1 MKTKKVGLLVWVLA
15 GIALGGVLG
24 AVLPGWGIRA
34 LNTFRGVFLDFVK
47 FLVPLIIIGF
57 MIPAIADAGEGAGR
71 MLFLTLGLAYS
82 LTILSGCFSFAV
94 GSLALPHLVSGVVA
108 TESASAVF
116 PAYFTVSLAPV
127 IGIGA
132 SIVIAVLVGV
142 GAAACGAHAMLT
154 SVRQFRDIVRWIL
167 ARVVM
172 PMLPIYV
179 LAVSAD
185 ISASGRLVQMA
196 RSFAPLMLLC
206 VCMTIAIAVL
216 QYAVAGIVTGRNPL
230 RALATMLPAYFTGLG
245 SCSSAATMPVTIQQ
259 TLRNG
264 VSSSTANLAVPICAN
279 VHLSGAICNMVAYAI
294 GVMLLSGQEISF
306 VAFIQF
312 ILQASVVAVAG
323 IPGGMVLASSSIA
336 ENVLGIAPDSYA
348 LIVALYMI
356 FDGVG
361 TACNVA
367 GSGAIAMVVDRF
379 SRRSFKPDMAVLP
392 KVNEAHLE
400 FPQAA

>member
-1 MKTKKVGLLVWVLA
+1 MNKKIGLLVWVLA
-15 GIALGGVLG
+15 GIVLGGVLG
-24 AVLPGWGIRA
+24 AVLPGWGIRV

-47 FLVPLIIIGF
+47 FLVPLIIVGF

-71 MLFLTLGLAYS
+71 MLFLTLGLSYS
-82 LTILSGCFSFAV
+82 LTITSGCFSFAV
-94 GSLALPHLVSGVVA
+94 GHLALPHLVSGSVA
-108 TESASAVF
+108 VESARAGF

-132 SIVIAVLVGV
+132 SIVIAVLVGA
-142 GAAACGAHAMLT
+142 GAAACGAHALIM
-154 SVRQFRDIVRWIL
+154 SVKQFRDVVRWIL
-167 ARVVM
+167 SRVVM
-172 PMLPIYV
+172 PMLPLYV

-196 RSFAPLMLLC
+196 RSFASLMLLC
-206 VCMTIAIAVL
+206 ASMTIVITVL

-259 TLRNG
+259 TIRNG
-264 VSSSTANLAVPICAN
+264 VSLSTANLTVPICAN

-294 GVMLLSGQEISF
+294 GVMLLSGQEVSFASF
-306 VAFIQF
+306 VHF
-312 ILQASVVAVAG
+312 ILQASIVAVAG

-336 ENVLGIAPDSYA
+336 ENVLGIAADSYA

-379 SRRSFKPDMAVLP
+379 CSRDATPRIPTTP
-392 KVNEAHLE
+392 KALTSPFGLAH
-400 FPQAA
+400 AA